1 MKVKILF
8 FLSLGLFLFPGLAWG
23 YQVTD
28 IWAQDLEER
37 TRITIVT
44 DCPKYESFA
53 VRKPD
58 RLVID
63 LEAALLFL
71 DSILVV
77 NKGAVTKVWASPYQ
91 YEDGPRVARVIIGL
105 TQTTPYRIYKRDKEL
120 VIDISHLPLKEEPE
134 VEAPER
140 LPALKAEAPPE
151 RIKEVPKKEIAENHY
166 LKGLT
171 YYKQADYLKAIEEFK
186 KVPPQAREYK
196 KATKAIA
203 KCQAKLEKTLSEEE
217 KAARAVARVREE
229 LGKEQKVF
237 YEPYYTQALVH
248 YNKGEW
254 QKTANACYKVLALDP
269 EHKGAEEYL
278 AKAKKELE
286 KIARLKREEERRKKI
301 KEYYSKGLG
310 YYQKDKLDKAKKEFQ
325 RVLSLEPKHTGALD
339 YLGRIEV
346 RYRLQK
352 EERRKKELAL
362 AQERARKA
370 KERRRRELTKKI
382 ADYFLAGKTLYGEGK
397 LADARL
403 LFKEV
408 LKLDPKHKEAKEYLA
423 KIEKEKEVKVI
434 PGGAEDHYKQ
444 GLIEYNV
451 GHLTRAV
458 EEWKITLRLDPE
470 HEKARIALERA
481 EKELKKIHIAP

>member
-1 MKVKILF
+1 MKGKILL
-8 FLSLGLFLFPGLAWG
+8 FLSLALFLFPALAWG

-28 IWAQDLEER
+28 IRAQDLEER

-53 VRKPD
+53 VSEPD
-58 RLVID
+58 RLIID
-63 LEAALLFL
+63 LEASLLWP

-91 YEDGPRVARVIIGL
+91 YEDGRQVARVIIGL
-105 TQTTPYRIYKRDKEL
+105 TQTTPYRIYKQDKEL
-120 VIDISHLPLKEEPE
+120 VIDISHLPLKKAPE

-140 LPALKAEAPPE
+140 LPELKAEAPPE
-151 RIKEVPKKEIAENHY
+151 RIEVASEKEAVENHY

-186 KVPPQAREYK
+186 KVPSGAREYK
-196 KATKAIA
+196 KVTKAIA
-203 KCQAKLEKTLSEEE
+203 KCQKRLEKTLSEEE
-217 KAARAVARVREE
+217 RAAREVERVREE
-229 LGKEQKVF
+229 LGKGQRVF

-254 QKTANACYKVLALDP
+254 QETVNACYKVLALDP
-269 EHKGAEEYL
+269 KHKGAKEYL
-278 AKAKKELE
+278 TKAKGELE
-286 KIARLKREEERRKKI
+286 EIARVKREEERRKKI

-310 YYQKDKLDKAKKEFQ
+310 YYQKDRLDKAKKEFQ
-325 RVLSLEPKHTGALD
+325 QILALEPKHAGALD

-346 RYRLQK
+346 RSRFLE
-352 EERRKKELAL
+352 EERRKRGLAL
-362 AQERARKA
+362 ARERKKKE
-370 KERRRRELTKKI
+370 KERRRKELTKKI
-382 ADYFLAGKTLYGEGK
+382 SDYFLAGKTLYEDGK
-397 LADARL
+397 LTDARL

-408 LKLDPKHKEAKEYLA
+408 LKLDPQHKGAKDYLA
-423 KIEKEKEVKVI
+423 KIEKEKEIKVI
-434 PGGAEDHYKQ
+434 PGGAGEHYKQ
-444 GLIEYNV
+444 GLIEYNA
-451 GHLTRAV
+451 GHLTKAI

-481 EKELKKIHIAP
+481 EKELKKIQIAP